1 MNENFEDV
9 LVPGQGIRRVNI
21 LDLQLAIGFSGFFD
35 IKNIV
40 SSLVTEFR
48 LSQIYVMD

>member
-35 IKNIV
+35 IKNYSKFI
-40 SSLVTEFR
+40 S
-48 LSQIYVMD
+48 D

>member
-21 LDLQLAIGFSGFFD
+21 LDLQLAIGFSGFFEK
-35 IKNIV
+35 IIV